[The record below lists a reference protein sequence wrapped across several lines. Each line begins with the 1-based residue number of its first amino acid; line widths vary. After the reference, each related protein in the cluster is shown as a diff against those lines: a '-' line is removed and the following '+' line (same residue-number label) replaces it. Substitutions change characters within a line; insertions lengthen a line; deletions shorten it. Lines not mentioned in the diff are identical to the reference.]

1 MKKIIVLLALF
12 VATTSF
18 AWTVSWDPVTQYTDN
33 TLISDDN
40 VVYDAWDTGT
50 QIAAGTTGLSA
61 TFSAKKG
68 ETHGLTVRARLVRQG
83 TVSDN
88 SFLSWTS
95 PTGKAG
101 APGQLRV
108 AP

>member
-1 MKKIIVLLALF
+1 MKKLVVLLALF

-50 QIAAGTTGLSA
+50 QIANGTAGLSA
-61 TFSAKKG
+61 TFTAKKG

-95 PTGKAG
+95 PAGKAG

-108 AP
+108 NP

>member
-1 MKKIIVLLALF
+1 MKKLFVITILALAPF
-12 VATTSF
+12 IVG
-18 AWTVSWDPVTQYTDN
+18 WTVSWDPVTTYTDGS
-33 TLISDDN
+33 TISDDN
-40 VVYDAWDTGT
+40 VVYDGWDNAQQIANGITGT
-50 QIAAGTTGLSA
+50 SA
-61 TFSAKKG
+61 TFTAKKG

-95 PTGKAG
+95 PVGKAG

>member
-1 MKKIIVLLALF
+1 MKRLLLAVIIALSPF
-12 VATTSF
+12 IVG
-18 AWTVSWDPVTQYTDN
+18 WTVSWDPVTTYTDN
-33 TLISDDN
+33 SIISDDN

-108 AP
+108 VP